1 MTTLVEQPR
10 RPYAA
15 SCAAERRAPSVA
27 PGAGLDCT
35 DHKFYQ
41 WPITQW
47 READRA
53 LFFPIPHFARA
64 YDDAACRCLRRDY
77 YVFRQHWLATEK
89 TRVV

>member
-10 RPYAA
+10 RPDAA
-15 SCAAERRAPSVA
+15 SCATSTGRRAAIVA

-41 WPITQW
+41 WPITQR

-53 LFFPIPHFARA
+53 LLFPIPHFARA
-64 YDDAACRCLRRDY
+64 YEDVGRARIAAEP
-77 YVFRQHWLATEK
+77 FMQHLFHYFCP
-89 TRVV
+89 